1 MAETLLLVDDEEGI
15 RTVLGLALADEGFD
29 VVTAAT
35 GEEALAVF
43 ASRAPAIVLTDI
55 KMPGMGGLELLR
67 RLKAAAPEVE
77 VIMLTGHGDMELA
90 VESLKNDATDFITKP
105 IGDDALAIALKR
117 ARERIAMRR
126 ALREHTENLERRVRE
141 QAAALLAAERALAA
155 RQVADGLSAGLRTL
169 IAALGEEG
177 GVFGELPCFIA
188 ITDSEGRLVA
198 ANQLHRERFGNRI
211 GRPVR
216 ELYAG
221 DGPTPADTALATGRG
236 HRENA
241 ALVDGEGREIPV
253 LVHTAPIL
261 DNDGEVELVLEVA
274 VDVTE
279 AGRLRDELKATRAR
293 FRQLFDEA
301 PCFIA
306 VVDRELRI
314 VEANRLFKQGFAPAP
329 DARCHQAY
337 LGRET
342 PCRECPA
349 LKTFDDSAPHHQ
361 ETVVMTR
368 DGQRRN
374 VLVRTAPILDEAGGV
389 GLVME
394 MSLDITELRRLQ
406 DRLSSLGMLIGS
418 TAHGIKGL
426 LTALDGG
433 IYLLGAGLSQN
444 RADWSA
450 EGFADVKH
458 LVGRIRKM
466 VLDILYYAK
475 KRELAWAKQSVAEF
489 AAGVAAIAAPKAAA
503 RGIAF
508 VADIPDDAGDFEAD
522 ADAVSA
528 GLVNILENAVD
539 ACAAAEDRGP
549 GRITFA
555 VRPRQD
561 AVEFVVTDTGIG
573 MDRETRN
580 KLFTLFFSSKGSS
593 GTGIGLFVCNQVVQ
607 QHGGLIE
614 VASEEGVGSTFTV
627 RLPRQLPPEVK
638 VHQEETTMPRAEPT
652 PEDAAAGAA

>member
-1 MAETLLLVDDEEGI
+1 MSESILLVDDEEGI
-15 RTVLGLALADEGFD
+15 RTVLGLSLAEDGYDVTTAVDGEDALR
-29 VVTAAT
+29 
-35 GEEALAVF
+35 VF
-43 ASRAPAIVLTDI
+43 AERCPAIVLTDI
-55 KMPGMGGLELLR
+55 KMPGIGGLELLK
-67 RLKAAAPEVE
+67 RLKAADPEVE

-90 VESLKNDATDFITKP
+90 IESLKNDATDFITKP
-105 IGDDALAIALKR
+105 INDDALGIALKR
-117 ARERIAMRR
+117 AHERIAMRR
-126 ALREHTENLERRVRE
+126 RLREHTEDLERRVHE
-141 QAAALLAAERALAA
+141 QATALMAAERALAV
-155 RQVADGLSAGLRTL
+155 RQVADGLSAGIRTL

-177 GVFGELPCFIA
+177 GVFGDMPCFIA
-188 ITDSEGRLVA
+188 ITDREGRIVA

-211 GRPVR
+211 GGDGR

-221 DGPTPADTALATGRG
+221 EGPTPAATALATGRG

-241 ALVDGEGREIPV
+241 VLLDKKGREIPV

-279 AGRLRDELKATRAR
+279 VRRLKDELRSTQAR

-306 VVDRELRI
+306 VVDRDLRI
-314 VEANRLFKQGFAPAP
+314 IEANRLFKQGFAPGP
-329 DARCHQAY
+329 QASCY
-337 LGRET
+337 AAYMRREA
-342 PCRECPA
+342 PCRDCPA
-349 LKTFDDSAPHHQ
+349 QKTFGDGAPHHQ

-374 VLVRTAPILDEAGGV
+374 VLVRTAPIV
-389 GLVME
+389 GESGEVTLVME

-433 IYLLGAGLSQN
+433 IYRLGFGL
-444 RADWSA
+444 AHDKPDWTE

-475 KRELAWAKQSVAEF
+475 KRELAWKRLAVADF
-489 AAGVAAIAAPKAAA
+489 AAEVAAIAAPKAAA
-503 RGIAF
+503 RGIVFAT
-508 VADIPDDAGDFEAD
+508 DIPADAGCFEAEAD
-522 ADAVSA
+522 AISA

-539 ACAAAEDRGP
+539 ACAADTERGP
-549 GRITFA
+549 GSITFA
-555 VRPRQD
+555 VRSLAD
-561 AVEFVVTDTGIG
+561 SVEFIVTDTGVG
-573 MDRETRN
+573 MDRETLDR
-580 KLFTLFFSSKGSS
+580 LFTLFFSSKGSS
-593 GTGIGLFVCNQVVQ
+593 GTGIGLFVSNQVVQ
-607 QHGGLIE
+607 QHGGIIE
-614 VASEEGVGSTFTV
+614 VCSREGEGSTFTV
-627 RLPRQLPPEVK
+627 RLPRELPAEVRLR
-638 VHQEETTMPRAEPT
+638 QE
-652 PEDAAAGAA
+652 AAPAVDPAGDRGAVAS

>member
-1 MAETLLLVDDEEGI
+1 MSESILLVDDEEGI
-15 RTVLGLALADEGFD
+15 RKVLGLSLAEDGYDVITAVDGEDALRA
-29 VVTAAT
+29 
-35 GEEALAVF
+35 F
-43 ASRAPAIVLTDI
+43 AERNPDIVLTDI
-55 KMPGMGGLELLR
+55 KMPGIGGLELLK
-67 RLKAAAPEVE
+67 RLKAANPEVE

-90 VESLKNDATDFITKP
+90 IESLKNDATDFITKP
-105 IGDDALAIALKR
+105 INDDVLEIALKR

-126 ALREHTENLERRVRE
+126 RLREHTEDLERRVRE

-169 IAALGEEG
+169 IASLGEEG
-177 GVFGELPCFIA
+177 GVFGDLPCFIA
-188 ITDSEGRLVA
+188 ITDRAGRIVA

-211 GRPVR
+211 GSAGR

-221 DGPTPADTALATGRG
+221 TGPTPADTALASGRG

-241 ALVDGEGREIPV
+241 VLVDGDGREIPV

-279 AGRLRDELKATRAR
+279 VRRLREELKSTQAR

-306 VVDRELRI
+306 VVDRELGI
-314 VEANRLFKQGFAPAP
+314 VEANRLFKQGFAPPPGAK
-329 DARCHQAY
+329 CHAVY
-337 LGRET
+337 MRREA
-342 PCRECPA
+342 PCRDCPA
-349 LKTFDDSAPHHQ
+349 VKTFDDGAPHHQ

-374 VLVRTAPILDEAGGV
+374 VLVRTAPILDEEGAV

-433 IYLLGAGLSQN
+433 IYRLGFGLAN
-444 RADWSA
+444 DRRDWSE
-450 EGFADVKH
+450 EGFTDVKH

-475 KRELAWAKQSVAEF
+475 KRELAWKRLSVADF
-489 AAGVAAIAAPKAAA
+489 AAGVATLAEHKAAA

-508 VADIPDDAGDFEAD
+508 TTDIPRDAGEFEAD
-522 ADAVSA
+522 ADAISA

-539 ACAAAEDRGP
+539 ACVAERERGP
-549 GRITFA
+549 GRITFT
-555 VRPRQD
+555 VRPGEKD
-561 AVEFVVTDTGIG
+561 VAFVVTDTGVG
-573 MDRETRN
+573 MDTETQGR
-580 KLFTLFFSSKGSS
+580 LFTLFFSSKGSS
-593 GTGIGLFVCNQVVQ
+593 GTGIGLFVSNQVVQ
-607 QHGGLIE
+607 QHGGSIE

-627 RLPRQLPPEVK
+627 RLPRELPPQARVAS
-638 VHQEETTMPRAEPT
+638 RD
-652 PEDAAAGAA
+652 DAAEARGEAAG

>member
-1 MAETLLLVDDEEGI
+1 MAETILLVDDEEGI
-15 RTVLGLALADEGFD
+15 RTVLGLTLADEGYE
-29 VVTAAT
+29 VVTAVD
-35 GEEALAVF
+35 GEDALRAF
-43 ASRAPAIVLTDI
+43 AAHAPSIVLTDI
-55 KMPGMGGLELLR
+55 KMPGMSGLELLK
-67 RLKAAAPEVE
+67 RLKAADRDVE

-105 IGDDALAIALKR
+105 IGDDALEIALKR

-126 ALREHTENLERRVRE
+126 TLREHTEDLERRVRE

-155 RQVADGLSAGLRTL
+155 RQVADGLSAGMRTL
-169 IAALGEEG
+169 VAALGEEG
-177 GVFGELPCFIA
+177 GVFGEMPCFIA
-188 ITDSEGRLVA
+188 ITDTDGRIVA

-211 GRPVR
+211 GRDHR
-216 ELYAG
+216 DLYVG
-221 DGPTPADTALATGRG
+221 SGPTPADTALATGRG

-241 ALVDGEGREIPV
+241 VLADGRGREIPV

-279 AGRLRDELKATRAR
+279 ARRLRDELKSTQAR

-306 VVDRELRI
+306 VIDRDMRI
-314 VEANRLFKQGFAPAP
+314 AEANRLFKQGFGPKP
-329 DARCHQAY
+329 RARCHEAY
-337 LGRET
+337 KGRDM
-342 PCRECPA
+342 PCRDCPA
-349 LKTFDDSAPHHQ
+349 QKTFDDAAPHHQ

-374 VLVRTAPILDEAGGV
+374 VLVRTAPIPDETGRV
-389 GLVME
+389 DLVME
-394 MSLDITELRRLQ
+394 MSMDITELRRLQ

-433 IYLLGAGLSQN
+433 IYRLGVGLA
-444 RADWSA
+444 RERRDLCE
-450 EGFADVKH
+450 EGFADVKL

-475 KRELAWAKQSVAEF
+475 KRELAWKRCSVAAF
-489 AAGVAAIAAPKAAA
+489 AAEVAAIAAPKAAA

-508 VADIPDDAGDFEAD
+508 VTDIPPDCGEFEVD

-539 ACAAAEDRGP
+539 ACAAEKERGP
-549 GRITFA
+549 GRIVFA
-555 VRPRQD
+555 VRPGPA
-561 AVEFVVTDTGIG
+561 AVEFVVTDTGVG
-573 MDRETRN
+573 MDRETRD

-593 GTGIGLFVCNQVVQ
+593 GTGIGLFVSNQVVQ
-607 QHGGLIE
+607 QHGGAIE

-627 RLPRQLPPEVK
+627 RLPRELPPEVK
-638 VHQEETTMPRAEPT
+638 GCPDQ
-652 PEDAAAGAA
+652 AAAAAVAEENAADAG